1 MRSFGRIAAVA
12 GLALMSPIAPAI
24 AADVGAQYYE
34 MAGTPY
40 EFASGWYL
48 RGDIGY
54 TIYSTPSAS
63 FDAPGYGNMKDESLT
78 NTGVAG
84 FGFGYQLERVSQVGR
99 HVRLSL
105 AGGLPRQAPL
115 PGAVHGRSRSRILG
129 RVREHRGLDHAVQR
143 LLRHRHLEQFHALC
157 RRRHRNVL
165 PHDQRRPLSQS
176 ERHDGQVERCLGV
189 ELRLGAARS
198 ARRYAL
204 NNNWLIDANY
214 RYVDMGDAVS
224 GKTLSSFKNKPIHY
238 DNIDAQEL
246 RIGLRYLIN

>member
-1 MRSFGRIAAVA
+1 MRSGGRIAAVA

-84 FGFGYQLERVSQVGR
+84 FGFGYQLNDYLRSDVTFDYRWPADFHGKLRCPAPCTGDPDPEYSDEYASIGAWTTLFNVYYDIGTWSNFTPYVG
-99 HVRLSL
+99 
-105 AGGLPRQAPL
+105 AGIGTAYLTTTDVHYRNPNGTTGKWN
-115 PGAVHGRSRSRILG
+115 GASEWNFAWALTLG
-129 RVREHRGLDHAVQR
+129 T
-143 LLRHRHLEQFHALC
+143 
-157 RRRHRNVL
+157 
-165 PHDQRRPLSQS
+165 S
-176 ERHDGQVERCLGV
+176 
-189 ELRLGAARS
+189 
-198 ARRYAL
+198 YAI
-204 NNNWLIDANY
+204 NNNWLIDASY
-214 RYVDMGDAVS
+214 RYVGMGDAVS

-246 RIGLRYLIN
+246 RVGLRYLIN